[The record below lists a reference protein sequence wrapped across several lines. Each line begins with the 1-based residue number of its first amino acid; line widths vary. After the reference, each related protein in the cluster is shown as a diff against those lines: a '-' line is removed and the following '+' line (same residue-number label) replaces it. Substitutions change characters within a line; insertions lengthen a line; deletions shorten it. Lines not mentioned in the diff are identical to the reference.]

1 MVWATVGGM
10 LAGSIV
16 AVLVMSG
23 WESEPDPITGDEAE
37 AMFVAAWERSER
49 GTYYVESTFLRVMAD
64 GRELESPVEVVRRP
78 PDYLRF
84 QFGGVDGRL
93 GGRPVVCT
101 SDPDGV
107 VACDLARTPPVPHDD
122 LVDEVMSRWEGYFEG
137 DVPLYRV
144 STEGDGCF
152 DLRLA
157 RFELEPP
164 YGTYARFCFDE
175 ATGAVTE
182 TEIRR
187 EEGTDFVEA
196 VQVRAQVSDADFQLP
211 S

>member
-1 MVWATVGGM
+1 VAT
-10 LAGSIV
+10 
-16 AVLVMSG
+16 
-23 WESEPDPITGDEAE
+23 WDTEPDRITGDDAE
-37 AMFVAAWERSER
+37 ALFVAAWERSER
-49 GTYYVESTFLRVMAD
+49 GTYYVESTFHRVMAD
-64 GRELESPVEVVRRP
+64 GRELESSLEVVRRP

-107 VACDLARTPPVPHDD
+107 VDCELGNNAPVPHDE
-122 LVDEVMSRWEGYFEG
+122 LVEDVVGRWEGYFEG

-144 STEGDGCF
+144 STAGDGCF
-152 DLRLA
+152 ELRLA

-164 YGTYARFCFDE
+164 YGTFARFCFDE